1 MSSVRY
7 PWLAGT
13 LLSLAGAGCATTTAP
28 APTPAF
34 VDWSTLTDGC
44 RSHGLA
50 EVMLFP
56 DELGMELH
64 PTDIRI
70 GRLPDTGN
78 GPGLLVHFRQGRNG
92 IFAQAT
98 EPPKIFIA
106 VGDWKRSCSIQINHD
121 ACPSAAGIYEDLAT
135 RSIPIGHA
143 FDQPTGMTVL
153 HGTTYFLSTRD
164 GHDNQA
170 NWSYVGIR
178 HPLQEVLDAALD
190 DLAECSAPAVRAF
203 DENHMTHGD
212 DPTTLHQGREP

>member
-1 MSSVRY
+1 MSSARY
-7 PWLAGT
+7 RWLAGA
-13 LLSLAGAGCATTTAP
+13 LLSLTCAGCATKSAP
-28 APTPAF
+28 APAF
-34 VDWSTLTDGC
+34 VDWSTLADGC

-78 GPGLLVHFRQGRNG
+78 GPGMLVHFRQGRHG

-98 EPPKIFIA
+98 EPPRIFIA
-106 VGDWKRSCSIQINHD
+106 VGDWNRSCSIQID
-121 ACPSAAGIYEDLAT
+121 REACPSAAAVYEDLAA

-143 FDQPTGMTVL
+143 FDDPIGITVM
-153 HGTTYFLSTRD
+153 HGTRYFLSTRD

-170 NWSYVGIR
+170 NWSHVGIS
-178 HPLQEVLDAALD
+178 HPLQAALDAALD
-190 DLAECSAPAVRAF
+190 DLAECSAPAVHAY
-203 DENHMTHGD
+203 DEKYTMHGD
-212 DPTTLHQGREP
+212 GQSSIQQRSER